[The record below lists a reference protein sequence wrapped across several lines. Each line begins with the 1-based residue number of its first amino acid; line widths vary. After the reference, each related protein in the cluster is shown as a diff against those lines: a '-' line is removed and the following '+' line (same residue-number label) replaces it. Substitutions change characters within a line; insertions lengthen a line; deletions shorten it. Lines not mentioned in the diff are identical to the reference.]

1 MDIAVIA
8 PHEDIKRK
16 ADSIIAAFDFPARTY
31 LGDLREGVQ
40 MARQALDDGAKIII
54 SRGGTARR
62 IRQQLGVPVID
73 IRASTQN
80 ALAYLHGRTTPATRI
95 ALTGFRPFVSLA
107 KQICDVLGRQ
117 YAVFEITDDT
127 PIATVFQQVVD
138 WKPDVVVGDAVS
150 VRLARQESLHYHLI
164 DSTLETLLEAF
175 EQAMLVLHNLQRHL
189 ASAEKLTAVLNC
201 AQQGV
206 LLINGDGV
214 IEEINLY
221 GSRLMNQ
228 PHENVVGRRLAE
240 LFVSAELEA
249 ALESGREA
257 RNVILTC
264 NNTRMVINSVT
275 MDPEPAGTDSPPLPP
290 VHGRVILFQP
300 LRQIQEAESSV
311 RKKLL
316 HKGFQARHVFEDI
329 RHISAPMAR
338 QVAMAREYSRTTCNI
353 MIQGETG
360 TGKELFAQSIHNAS
374 PLRHGPFVAVNCG
387 ALPGSLLESELFGY
401 APGAFTGALK
411 AGKEGLV
418 ELAHNGTLFLD
429 EITEM
434 DVFLQTRLLR
444 AIQERAIMRL
454 GDNKVVPVNVR
465 LVAATNIPPEQ
476 AIRAGR
482 LRMDLFYRLNVL
494 NLNLPPLRERREDI
508 LYLFRHSLERY
519 GRQYKIDPAP
529 PGPSLVR
536 WLETHPWPG
545 NVRELENF
553 AEKTLV
559 LQQMPDTLPA
569 LPQEPEAPPP
579 RVLDAIIREAVQE
592 ALAAEQGN
600 ISRAAR
606 RLAIDRNTVKRWMAQ
621 EIPRPLGSSM
631 S

>member
-16 ADSIIAAFDFPARTY
+16 ADSVIAAFGFPARTY
-31 LGDLREGVQ
+31 LGDLREGVT
-40 MARQALDDGAKIII
+40 MAQQALNDGAKIII

-62 IRQQLGVPVID
+62 IRQQLGVQVID
-73 IRASTQN
+73 IRASVQAT
-80 ALAYLHGRTTPATRI
+80 LAYIHGHTTTGTRI

-117 YAVFEITDDT
+117 YEVFEITDDV
-127 PIATVFQQVVD
+127 PIEAVFRQVVD

-164 DSTLETLLEAF
+164 DSTLETLHEAF
-175 EQAMLVLHNLQRHL
+175 EQAMIVLHNIQRHL

-206 LLINGDGV
+206 LLINGEGL

-221 GSRLMNQ
+221 GLKLMNQ
-228 PHENVVGRRLAE
+228 PHELVVGRKLSE
-240 LFVSAELEA
+240 LFASAELEST
-249 ALESGREA
+249 LESGREA
-257 RNVILTC
+257 RNVLLTC
-264 NNTRMVINSVT
+264 NNTRLVINSVT
-275 MDPEPAGTDSPPLPP
+275 MDPERAASDSPPLPP
-290 VHGRVILFQP
+290 VHGRVILFQL

-311 RKKLL
+311 RTKLL

-329 RHISAPMAR
+329 RHVSAAMA
-338 QVAMAREYSRTTCNI
+338 QLVAMAREYSRTTCNI

-401 APGAFTGALK
+401 APGAFTGALR
-411 AGKEGLV
+411 AGKEGLF

-444 AIQERAIMRL
+444 AIQERAIMRV
-454 GDNKVVPVNVR
+454 GDNKVIPVNVR
-465 LVAATNIPPEQ
+465 LVAATNIAPDK
-476 AIRAGR
+476 AISAGR

-494 NLNLPPLRERREDI
+494 SLHLPPLRERREDI
-508 LYLFRHSLERY
+508 LYLFRHYLQRY
-519 GRQYKIDPAP
+519 GARYGITPASP
-529 PGPSLVR
+529 NPAQVR
-536 WLETHPWPG
+536 WLERHQWPG
-545 NVRELENF
+545 NVRELENL
-553 AEKTLV
+553 AEKTIV
-559 LQQMPDTLPA
+559 LQQMPETLPS
-569 LPQEPEAPPP
+569 LPPASTNDATDPV
-579 RVLDAIIREAVQE
+579 RTLDEIIRQSVLE
-592 ALAAEQGN
+592 ALEIEQGN
-600 ISRAAR
+600 ISRTAR
-606 RLAIDRNTVKRWMAQ
+606 RLGIDRNTVKRWM
-621 EIPRPLGSSM
+621 E
-631 S
+631 